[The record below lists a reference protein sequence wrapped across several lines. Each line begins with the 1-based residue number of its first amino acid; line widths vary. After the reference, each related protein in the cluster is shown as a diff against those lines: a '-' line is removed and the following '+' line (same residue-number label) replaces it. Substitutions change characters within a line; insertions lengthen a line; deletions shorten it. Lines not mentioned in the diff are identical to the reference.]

1 MRSQNFF
8 DFRRRGPYYFD
19 REIRMGEGSDE
30 HIGNQGISNN
40 DNLDVIHKD
49 KEDRKIQETCDEAEG
64 METNKDAE
72 MPSRG
77 EIFLERRVD
86 KEQHA
91 GKRVLLREFGPCHR
105 CKAWTTKRQL
115 WRHQRTC
122 IGAKPD
128 SPILPT
134 SQLSTLSDILATRMS
149 VECPMLKTE
158 VLDKLRTDT
167 VGEIIRNDSI
177 ILKLGKMWITK
188 NVANVLKRG
197 KYTAG
202 VLRLVGNFVKNY
214 REITG
219 NISISLN
226 DILPSQNHS
235 NIVYG
240 VLATATH
247 DLQNIVDLK
256 APSNAIKMGFEIKR
270 AISVKIAES
279 ILGNRPHERD
289 DAEGLLKVMNIY
301 WPTDVTKLAKNVL
314 LDKAF
319 NKVRLMPDPRDVV
332 KFNSQLNNF
341 CSKIDTSDHSSQNFT
356 YVAEVTGAKATLY
369 NRRRPLEVENLT

>member
-1 MRSQNFF
+1 
-8 DFRRRGPYYFD
+8 
-19 REIRMGEGSDE
+19 MGEGSDE

-188 NVANVLKRG
+188 NTANVLKHG

-202 VLRLVGNFVKNY
+202 VLWLVGNFVKNY

-256 APSNAIKMGFEIKR
+256 EYNIIKI
-270 AISVKIAES
+270 
-279 ILGNRPHERD
+279 
-289 DAEGLLKVMNIY
+289 
-301 WPTDVTKLAKNVL
+301 
-314 LDKAF
+314 
-319 NKVRLMPDPRDVV
+319 
-332 KFNSQLNNF
+332 
-341 CSKIDTSDHSSQNFT
+341 
-356 YVAEVTGAKATLY
+356 
-369 NRRRPLEVENLT
+369 